1 MNKKNKKP
9 DNKVLNTI
17 LSNIFIWIVIVVVA
31 FSIASNFSSY
41 EKIKNVSYNEY
52 KKLIE
57 NREIS
62 SATLIGNN
70 FKGELNSEIS
80 IEDDNGRINTYNFIS
95 LELPEATIDQADFWV
110 ENGIEVKIIKETMS
124 AFDYL
129 IQFSPWLLIILFWFF
144 IMRRMNG
151 AGGQGG
157 IFSFAKSKATLIS
170 SNNPKVT
177 FKDVAGCD
185 EAKVELK
192 EIVDF
197 LKNSSKYKK
206 VGAKIPKGALLL
218 GPPGTGKTLLAKAV
232 SGEAKV
238 PFFSISGAEFV
249 EMFVGIGA
257 SRVRDLFDQAKKNSP
272 SIIFIDEI
280 DAVGRQRGAGLG
292 GGHDEREQTLNQ
304 ILVEMDGFNT
314 NDNVILLAATN
325 RPDVLDKAL
334 LRPGRFDRQIVVD
347 APSMIGREQILKIH
361 TKKIKIDKD
370 VDLKTIAKTAVG
382 LVGADLENLVNE
394 AALLAARQGSKTVK
408 MINFED
414 AKDKVMLGV
423 ERKSMVITDRDRKI
437 TAYHESGHA
446 LVAYFTEN
454 ADPVHKVTI
463 VPRGQAL
470 GVTAQLPV
478 EDKYNYSKKYLL
490 GRLDILMG
498 GRCAENIIFKDST
511 TGAGNDIAVATD
523 IAKKMVC
530 EWGMS
535 ERIGPL
541 KIGRAN
547 EEVFLG
553 KDYNENRNTSDHVSE
568 LIDNEISK
576 LIKNAESNATNIIN
590 SNIDKLHDLTN
601 ALLDLD
607 TIDSEEFLDILKNG
621 YNPENKDLESS
632 ETNTD
637 SQKQSRRTSKTVIKE
652 S

>member
-1 MNKKNKKP
+1 MNDKKKKNKKNK
-9 DNKVLNTI
+9 VMNTI
-17 LSNIFIWIVIVVVA
+17 LGNVFIWVMIVVGAIMITNNFSPFEQTKDVSYTEYQDFLNQDLIESAEITGRTFKGKFINPQVIVDNLNNE
-31 FSIASNFSSY
+31 STYSY
-41 EKIKNVSYNEY
+41 
-52 KKLIE
+52 
-57 NREIS
+57 IS
-62 SATLIGNN
+62 TV
-70 FKGELNSEIS
+70 
-80 IEDDNGRINTYNFIS
+80 
-95 LELPEATIDQADFWV
+95 LPEVSLDMTLDWDKR
-110 ENGIEVKIIKETMS
+110 GIKYTFKDATMS

-144 IMRRMNG
+144 IMRRMQG
-151 AGGQGG
+151 GGQSG
-157 IFSFAKSKATLIS
+157 IFNFAKSKATLVS
-170 SNNPKVT
+170 GDKSKTT

-185 EAKVELK
+185 EAKVELQ
-192 EIVDF
+192 EIVHF
-197 LKNSSKYKK
+197 LKHSNKYEKI
-206 VGAKIPKGALLL
+206 GAKIPKGALLL
-218 GPPGTGKTLLAKAV
+218 GPPGTGKTLLARAV

-257 SRVRDLFDQAKKNSP
+257 SRVRDLFEQAKKASP

-314 NDNVILLAATN
+314 SDKVILLAATN

-347 APSMIGREQILKIH
+347 SPSMLGREQILKIH
-361 TKKIKIDKD
+361 TKKIKLGKD
-370 VDLKTIAKTAVG
+370 VNLKIIAKTAIG

-394 AALLAARQGSKTVK
+394 AALLAARGGSKIVN
-408 MINFED
+408 MSHFED

-423 ERKSMVITDRDRKI
+423 ERKSMIITDKDRKI
-437 TAYHESGHA
+437 TAYHEAGHA
-446 LVAYFTEN
+446 LVAYYTKE

-470 GVTAQLPV
+470 GITAQLPT

-498 GRCAENIIFKDST
+498 GRCAEKIIFFDTT

-535 ERIGPL
+535 DSIGPL
-541 KIGRAN
+541 KYGSEN
-547 EEVFLG
+547 QEVFLG
-553 KDYNENRNTSDHVSE
+553 KDYNEKRNTSDHISE
-568 LIDNEISK
+568 IIDNEISR
-576 LIKNAESNATNIIN
+576 LIKNAESNALKIIN
-590 SNIDKLHDLTN
+590 DNIDKLHDLAI
-601 ALLDLD
+601 ALLEQE
-607 TIDSEEFLDILKNG
+607 TINADEFIAIIKNDFKKNNPQEENNTPDI
-621 YNPENKDLESS
+621 PSSDKD
-632 ETNTD
+632 
-637 SQKQSRRTSKTVIKE
+637 
-652 S
+652 

>member
-1 MNKKNKKP
+1 
-9 DNKVLNTI
+9 
-17 LSNIFIWIVIVVVA
+17 
-31 FSIASNFSSY
+31 
-41 EKIKNVSYNEY
+41 
-52 KKLIE
+52 
-57 NREIS
+57 
-62 SATLIGNN
+62 
-70 FKGELNSEIS
+70 
-80 IEDDNGRINTYNFIS
+80 
-95 LELPEATIDQADFWV
+95 
-110 ENGIEVKIIKETMS
+110 
-124 AFDYL
+124 
-129 IQFSPWLLIILFWFF
+129 
-144 IMRRMNG
+144 
-151 AGGQGG
+151 
-157 IFSFAKSKATLIS
+157 
-170 SNNPKVT
+170 
-177 FKDVAGCD
+177 
-185 EAKVELK
+185 
-192 EIVDF
+192 
-197 LKNSSKYKK
+197 
-206 VGAKIPKGALLL
+206 
-218 GPPGTGKTLLAKAV
+218 
-232 SGEAKV
+232 
-238 PFFSISGAEFV
+238 
-249 EMFVGIGA
+249 
-257 SRVRDLFDQAKKNSP
+257 
-272 SIIFIDEI
+272 
-280 DAVGRQRGAGLG
+280 
-292 GGHDEREQTLNQ
+292 
-304 ILVEMDGFNT
+304 
-314 NDNVILLAATN
+314 
-325 RPDVLDKAL
+325 
-334 LRPGRFDRQIVVD
+334 
-347 APSMIGREQILKIH
+347 MIH
-361 TKKIKIDKD
+361 
-370 VDLKTIAKTAVG
+370 
-382 LVGADLENLVNE
+382 
-394 AALLAARQGSKTVK
+394 
-408 MINFED
+408 FEE

-446 LVAYFTEN
+446 LVAYYTEN

-535 ERIGPL
+535 ETIGPL

-607 TIDSEEFLDILKNG
+607 TIDSEEFVDILKNG

-637 SQKQSRRTSKTVIKE
+637 SEKQSRRTSKTVIKE